1 MRNKTYKQTL
11 LDENVYNTLIDA
23 KALIK
28 IISRGN
34 V

>member
-11 LDENVYNTLIDA
+11 LDENAYNALIDA

-28 IISRGN
+28 IISR
-34 V
+34 